1 MCACEHR
8 ETIDRQSP
16 CYISIDLPSTSPSP
30 PPTRHQYILYYS
42 STTNYHP
49 DILPLVPLCSW
60 SLDRSLHVS
69 RITARRIHHAR
80 LSASLVARPAPSLVP
95 AEPHAAVVNGKARFT
110 GRMGHAD
117 CCCFIAKWVLVQSF
131 VSVFLECTLDQGKRD
146 AKGRKLTAGESGSWK
161 GLEVLDFCRIS
172 SFRIYYFVGG

>member
-1 MCACEHR
+1 MKL
-8 ETIDRQSP
+8 
-16 CYISIDLPSTSPSP
+16 LPVRTKYRMHVCMRAQRRLLIVKVLAILVKIYHP
-30 PPTRHQYILYYS
+30 PPHLSLPPPNRHQYILYYS

-60 SLDRSLHVS
+60 SLDGSLHVS

-95 AEPHAAVVNGKARFT
+95 AEPHAAVVNGEARFT

-117 CCCFIAKWVLVQSF
+117 CSCFTVKWVLVQSF
-131 VSVFLECTLDQGKRD
+131 VSVFLESTLDQGR
-146 AKGRKLTAGESGSWK
+146 GMRKEENLLW
-161 GLEVLDFCRIS
+161 
-172 SFRIYYFVGG
+172 